1 MMKSELYDL
10 CVIFY
15 KLLSKGLNNVV
26 FSFSR
31 EEIYSNYEIIEEIYM
46 SISNHLDKFQVA
58 LLITTLGLETFLIKF
73 K

>member
-1 MMKSELYDL
+1 MMKSELYEL
-10 CVIFY
+10 CVRFY